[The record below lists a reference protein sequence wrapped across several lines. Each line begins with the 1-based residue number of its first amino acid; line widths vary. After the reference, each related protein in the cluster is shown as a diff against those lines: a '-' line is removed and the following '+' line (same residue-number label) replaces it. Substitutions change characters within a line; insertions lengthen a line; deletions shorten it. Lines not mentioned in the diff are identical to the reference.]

1 MRARFL
7 LAQISATLASPKL
20 RQFGTKPS
28 SFPSSEEQSSYFSRN
43 IAAGKKI
50 ISLGS
55 AGLRRSTDHDDFLD
69 LTGGDD
75 ARPGARAALLTR
87 QVFAGFLGRRRRGD
101 LYRPRRRGHLPA
113 RS

>member
-1 MRARFL
+1 MRARFP
-7 LAQISATLASPKL
+7 LAQIGAVAVSPNL
-20 RQFGTKPS
+20 RQFGTIPA
-28 SFPSSEEQSSYFSRN
+28 SFSRIEEQSSYFSRN

-55 AGLRRSTDHDDFLD
+55 ASSRRSTDHDDFLD